1 MINEATLALF
11 AGLMGL
17 ALLYQSF
24 QLWLARRDAD
34 ILRQVPVVRP
44 TPADSGSGCLGT
56 VLLVIAVIVVILVAR
71 VLA

>member
-1 MINEATLALF
+1 MINEATLAVV

-17 ALLYQSF
+17 ALLYLNF

-44 TPADSGSGCLGT
+44 TPANNGSGCLGT
-56 VLLVIAVIVVILVAR
+56 VLFVMVVIAVILVAW
-71 VLA
+71 VIA

>member
-1 MINEATLALF
+1 MINETTLIVV

-17 ALLYQSF
+17 ALLHQSF

-44 TPADSGSGCLGT
+44 TPADNGTGCLGT
-56 VLLVIAVIVVILVAR
+56 VLLVVVVITVIVVAR
-71 VLA
+71 VIA